1 MSAGTDPIIETDA
14 DDDTDAVD
22 VETDVDVETS
32 PARSVPDR
40 LIGWLLTV
48 GGLVGLFASGMLVY
62 ERIQLLLDPGHEL
75 SCDFSVWVSC
85 GTVINSWQATLFGDI
100 PNPMIGMA
108 AFPVVATIGVAVLAG
123 ATLPRWMW
131 LGLNV
136 GALAG
141 AVFVT
146 WLFTQSVYDIQ
157 ALCPYC
163 MVVWAVT
170 IPVFVYTCAYNLA
183 RGHLPA
189 PAGLRKAIVG
199 SPGLIVVAW
208 YAIIAILVVV
218 QFRSLF

>member
-1 MSAGTDPIIETDA
+1 MSAGTDPITDTDLA
-14 DDDTDAVD
+14 DDTAGD
-22 VETDVDVETS
+22 VGLDVPERTVS
-32 PARSVPDR
+32 DR
-40 LIGWLLTV
+40 VIGWLLTV
-48 GGLVGLFASGMLVY
+48 GGLVGLFGSAMLVY
-62 ERIQLLLDPGHEL
+62 ERIQLLINPGRQL

-108 AFPVVATIGVAVLAG
+108 AFPVVTTVGVAVLAG
-123 ATLPRWMW
+123 ATVPRWMW
-131 LGLNV
+131 LGLNT
-136 GALAG
+136 GALGG

-170 IPVFVYTCAYNLA
+170 IPIFVYTTAYTLS

-189 PAGLRKAIVG
+189 PAGLRKAITS
-199 SPGLIVVAW
+199 SPGLITVAW
-208 YAIIAILVVV
+208 YAIIAILIFV
-218 QFRSLF
+218 QFRTIF